1 MSDRMASLASRAM
14 VVFLFV
20 LYVGPMYVLLATSL
34 KSRDQL
40 GASASNPIF
49 TPTLDAYRQVINEDL
64 FRAIANSFQIAFG
77 STLLILLIGMP
88 AAYFLARAR
97 GWMVPTLL
105 AGLVLLQMPPSATT
119 VIPLFR
125 VLVGWG
131 LANSLLGVTVA
142 ISAAL
147 MPFAILLM
155 RPFFMAVPRE
165 IEEAAQIDGAS
176 RLRTLRSV
184 VLPVAS
190 NGIITVSILA
200 FMIAWGEFLYSIVI
214 LTDPLQ
220 YPVSA
225 LLSQQITMI
234 GTNWPAL
241 TALSLLTALPI
252 IVIYLILQRRVID
265 GLSTGAVK

>member
-1 MSDRMASLASRAM
+1 MSDHLSHLASRAM
-14 VVFLFV
+14 AVVLLV

-34 KSRDQL
+34 KTRDQL
-40 GASASNPIF
+40 GASATNPFF
-49 TPTLDAYRQVINEDL
+49 TPTLDAYRSVIDEEL
-64 FRAIANSFQIAFG
+64 FRAIASSFQIALG
-77 STLLILLIGMP
+77 STLLILVIGMP
-88 AAYFLARAR
+88 AAYFLARDR
-97 GWMVPTLL
+97 GWVVPTLL

-119 VIPLFR
+119 VIPLFK
-125 VLVGWG
+125 VVVGWG
-131 LANSLLGVTVA
+131 LANSLLGVIVA

-147 MPFAILLM
+147 MPLAILLM

-176 RLRTLRSV
+176 RLRALRSV

-200 FMIAWGEFLYSIVI
+200 FMISWGEFLYSIVI

-241 TALSLLTALPI
+241 MALSLLTALPI
-252 IVIYLILQRRVID
+252 IAIYIVLQRRVID

>member
-1 MSDRMASLASRAM
+1 MSDRLASLASRVM

-20 LYVGPMYVLLATSL
+20 LYLGPMYVLVATSL
-34 KSRDQL
+34 KSKDQL

-49 TPTLDAYRQVINEDL
+49 TPTLDAYHQVINEDL
-64 FRAIANSFQIAFG
+64 FRAMASSLQIAVG
-77 STLLILLIGMP
+77 TTLLVLVIGVP
-88 AAYFLARAR
+88 AAYYLARAR
-97 GWMVPTLL
+97 GWMVPMLL

-125 VLVGWG
+125 VVVGWG
-131 LANSLLGVTVA
+131 LANSLLGVIIA

-147 MPFAILLM
+147 TPFAILLM

-176 RLRTLRSV
+176 RIRALLSV

-190 NGIITVSILA
+190 NGIITVAILT
-200 FMIAWGEFLYSIVI
+200 FMIAWGEFLYSIVF
-214 LTDPLQ
+214 LTDPLK

-225 LLSQQITMI
+225 LLSQQITML
-234 GTNWPAL
+234 GTQWPAL
-241 TALSLLTALPI
+241 MALSLLTALPVI
-252 IVIYLILQRRVID
+252 AIYLVLQRRVID